1 MDDPDDDFEDT
12 PAVVGKRKARSS
24 PRGPKRARASPP
36 IPKPKASKSSNK
48 SSKSS
53 ARKLPI
59 LEDNQQTIH
68 VFVST
73 SSSQP
78 AQSVTDSAQ
87 HKSDHSSTVH
97 VPRHPYVSNANE
109 GHDEST
115 IALLESLQDDAAGDD
130 MALQYGCR
138 EEVSE
143 NVIESQ
149 SEQAP
154 ADSIGDELVC
164 PICSQVLD
172 AKNADRHVNTCLDLQ
187 AQRSESLLS
196 EVNANGRPP
205 IKSCQINLLS
215 FFRDSNSKLCNEPQS
230 HSKIA
235 TLKVNPFNADSQRSS
250 RVLKKPLASAATP
263 SLVPATPTATE
274 NDHKPWFISK
284 SGLCPW
290 YKKIP
295 NSTFTVDAFRYG
307 KIPGC
312 TAYFLSHFH
321 SDHYGG
327 LTKQFA
333 HGPIY
338 CSKVT
343 ANLVVGQLRV
353 RADYVEALPMNEQVQ
368 VENAF
373 VTLIDANHCPGAT
386 LFLFEIR
393 QQSGIVARY
402 LHTGD
407 FRAHTMHIDNPLL
420 NSNRLDLCYLDT
432 TYLKPVHK
440 FPPQDLVVKALEDLT
455 RRVIVNNESIQD
467 VVAGKPE
474 PSSNKVDRSPPSI
487 MKVFLSRAKANTVAV
502 SPKRRTANQK
512 RTLVVCGSYSIGKER
527 VFIGVAKALST
538 KIYAESYKR
547 RLLSM
552 LEDPELDAL
561 ITTKPDEADVHV
573 VTMGSLNKETL
584 TKFLQDNKSVSAI
597 IALRPTGW
605 TFRPDKYVAANDT
618 KPFTVT
624 SLKPV
629 YHSAQIVTIP
639 VPYSEHSS
647 FPELATFVTSL
658 DIGRIIPTVNVG
670 NPKARAEMQRWFDT
684 WEKERIAK
692 RKVTD
697 GGSEDNRN
705 GDDETLQSY
714 LSQETSH
721 VGKYEG
727 TNGKDVDEVRKEE
740 GERRE
745 SR

>member
-1 MDDPDDDFEDT
+1 MRLYPIYSIARLPLETLLRLVLVLVTMDDPDDDFEDT

-143 NVIESQ
+143 NFALYVVKCWMQKMLIDTSIHVWTYKH
-149 SEQAP
+149 SEA
-154 ADSIGDELVC
+154 S
-164 PICSQVLD
+164 
-172 AKNADRHVNTCLDLQ
+172 HYCL
-187 AQRSESLLS
+187 
-196 EVNANGRPP
+196 
-205 IKSCQINLLS
+205 
-215 FFRDSNSKLCNEPQS
+215 RDSNSKLCNEPQS